1 MKTIMTALFIISI
14 ISACNPGKKEEKQ
27 KKMSHPSHQ
36 YTFVELTKDA
46 AKYLETD
53 YIPIYSDIYHIDGTK
68 RFLLTSTLSIR
79 NTSLTDNVFVFSAN
93 YNDSY
98 GQLLRQY
105 IQSTIRLKP
114 LESIEFVV
122 EHQEDKGG
130 AGASFL
136 VEWGADKN
144 AGQLL
149 IQAVMTG
156 TSNQQGLS
164 FLTEAKIVKQ
174 EYRD

>member
-1 MKTIMTALFIISI
+1 MKANYLLLIVLFFLLSCQ
-14 ISACNPGKKEEKQ
+14 SGKKEENL
-27 KKMSHPSHQ
+27 KKMNHPSHQ
-36 YTFVELTKDA
+36 YTFVDLGSEA
-46 AKYLETD
+46 VGYLEID

-79 NTSLTDNVFVFSAN
+79 NTSLTDTVYVFGAD

-98 GQLLRQY
+98 GKLLRKY
-105 IQSTIRLKP
+105 TDSTISLKP

-122 EHQEDKGG
+122 EHKEDQGG

-144 AGQLL
+144 ASQLL

-164 FLTEAKIVKQ
+164 FLTEAKIIKQ
-174 EYRD
+174 EFRN